1 MRIESRLLR
10 ARAHLPPPSKKSN
23 KNNSNNY
30 NNNSNCNNNNKEKQR
45 GKCCCGYK
53 TGFRCLLLC
62 SEVWFYNRGVLIV
75 DFLKALK
82 ISGIYF
88 CRNYKK
94 CNSDHS
100 AYFTFLMSDC
110 IHTQTREQLTFCSNS
125 LSSRSLEGYLIS
137 TGKSK
142 NSARTCS
149 GSRLKL
155 RHVTRRQSWEKRGLS
170 QIWRSFLDPGPNR
183 ARLNRA

>member
-1 MRIESRLLR
+1 MFSSSPINAWNRLFHSHTVVLNVFLCRVRTKVIDDVLGTRMRIESRLLR

-23 KNNSNNY
+23 KNNGNNY

-82 ISGIYF
+82 IGGIYF
-88 CRNYKK
+88 CRNYIK
-94 CNSDHS
+94 CNSDH
-100 AYFTFLMSDC
+100 
-110 IHTQTREQLTFCSNS
+110 
-125 LSSRSLEGYLIS
+125 
-137 TGKSK
+137 
-142 NSARTCS
+142 
-149 GSRLKL
+149 
-155 RHVTRRQSWEKRGLS
+155 
-170 QIWRSFLDPGPNR
+170 
-183 ARLNRA
+183 